1 MLDRRSDECRA
12 APPKVI
18 GGAVAASA
26 APVGPCNIPE
36 GIYAVSGEDYVVKNC
51 RSTTARLQLI
61 IVDRGAV
68 THREAC
74 TSVAP
79 GGTLSILNG
88 VPTLT
93 ARWSWTYC

>member
-1 MLDRRSDECRA
+1 MQH
-12 APPKVI
+12 
-18 GGAVAASA
+18 
-26 APVGPCNIPE
+26 
-36 GIYAVSGEDYVVKNC
+36 
-51 RSTTARLQLI
+51 ST
-61 IVDRGAV
+61 VPF
-68 THREAC
+68 THRDAC

>member
-1 MLDRRSDECRA
+1 MSAELVGHPRPQIRRMSC
-12 APPKVI
+12 
-18 GGAVAASA
+18 SA
-26 APVGPCNIPE
+26 AE
-36 GIYAVSGEDYVVKNC
+36 SHRRC
-51 RSTTARLQLI
+51 RSGLCGTYRPVQHST
-61 IVDRGAV
+61 VPF
-68 THREAC
+68 THRDAC